1 MAERNLDFDTVHNR
15 RGTDS
20 LKYDF
25 AAARGYKED
34 VLPLWVADMDFKT
47 SSYIQDALQIQ
58 VEHGIY
64 GYTETAKDYYEAV
77 AGWMKRHHDWDISGY
92 KIIKTPGV
100 VPAIGAA
107 INAFTEKGDAVLI
120 QQPVYYCFN
129 EVIELSGRRVV
140 SNDLVLKKQDNSEF
154 ETEKHSDKENYGSKG
169 DHYED
174 DLGVGRYE
182 IDLEDFERKIIE
194 EKVKLFLLCNPH
206 NPGGR
211 VWTSDELKNI
221 ARICK
226 KHNVVVFSDEI
237 HEDIV
242 YSGHKH
248 TVFATV
254 SEEAEEITLTATSP
268 GKTFN
273 ISGLQIGNIIIKNR
287 RLATEFKRS
296 VNGIM
301 GYSQANAPGITA
313 CRAAYLYGDE
323 WYEAMLSYVED
334 NLNYLIEFLKTEL
347 PEVKLII
354 PEATYLVF
362 LDLRGLGLSSEA
374 RRELIV
380 DKAKLWLDSGE
391 IFGKLGSGFERIN
404 IACPR
409 VTLEKALTSL
419 RDAIKIN
426 FKVIKSV

>member
-34 VLPLWVADMDFKT
+34 VLPLWVAEMDFKI
-47 SSYIQDALQIQ
+47 SSYIQDALQLQ

-64 GYTETAKDYYEAV
+64 GYTETAKDYYDAV
-77 AGWMKRHHDWDISGY
+77 AGWMKRHHDWDIEGY

-140 SNDLVLKKQDNSEF
+140 SNDLVLKK
-154 ETEKHSDKENYGSKG
+154 
-169 DHYED
+169 
-174 DLGVGRYE
+174 RYE
-182 IDLEDFERKIIE
+182 IDLEDFERKIVE
-194 EKVKLFLLCNPH
+194 EKVKRFLLCNPH

-211 VWTSDELKNI
+211 VWSSDELKNI

-254 SEEAEEITLTATSP
+254 SEEAEDITLTATSP

-287 RLATEFKRS
+287 KLATEFKRS

-323 WYEAMLSYVED
+323 WYKAMLSYVED
-334 NLNYLIEFLKTEL
+334 NLNYLVEFLKTEL

-409 VTLEKALTSL
+409 VTLKKALTSL
-419 RDAIKIN
+419 RDA
-426 FKVIKSV
+426 VKSIF

>member
-34 VLPLWVADMDFKT
+34 VLPLWVADMDFKI
-47 SSYIQDALQIQ
+47 SSYIQDALQLQ

-64 GYTETAKDYYEAV
+64 GYTETAKDYYDAV
-77 AGWMKRHHDWDISGY
+77 AGWMKRHHDWDIEGY

-140 SNDLVLKKQDNSEF
+140 SNDLVLKK
-154 ETEKHSDKENYGSKG
+154 
-169 DHYED
+169 
-174 DLGVGRYE
+174 RYE
-182 IDLEDFERKIIE
+182 IDLEDFERKIVE

-254 SEEAEEITLTATSP
+254 SEEAEDITLTATSP

-287 RLATEFKRS
+287 KLATEFKRS

-313 CRAAYLYGDE
+313 CRAAYLHGDE
-323 WYEAMLSYVED
+323 WYKAMLSYVED
-334 NLNYLIEFLKTEL
+334 NLNYLVEFLKTEL

-419 RDAIKIN
+419 RDA
-426 FKVIKSV
+426 VKSIF

>member
-47 SSYIQDALQIQ
+47 SSYIQDALQLQ

-64 GYTETAKDYYEAV
+64 GYTETAKDYYDAV
-77 AGWMKRHHDWDISGY
+77 AGWMKRHHDWNIDGY

-140 SNDLVLKKQDNSEF
+140 SNDLVLKK
-154 ETEKHSDKENYGSKG
+154 
-169 DHYED
+169 
-174 DLGVGRYE
+174 RYE
-182 IDLEDFERKIIE
+182 IDLEDFERKIVE

-211 VWTSDELKNI
+211 VWSSDELKNI

-254 SEEAEEITLTATSP
+254 SEEAEDITLTATSP

-287 RLATEFKRS
+287 KLATEFKRS

-313 CRAAYLYGDE
+313 CRAAYLHGDE
-323 WYEAMLSYVED
+323 WYKAMLSYVED
-334 NLNYLIEFLKTEL
+334 NLNYLVEFLKTEL

-419 RDAIKIN
+419 RDA
-426 FKVIKSV
+426 VKSIF

>member
-47 SSYIQDALQIQ
+47 SSYIQDALQLQ
-58 VEHGIY
+58 AEHGIY
-64 GYTETAKDYYEAV
+64 GYTETAKDYYDAV
-77 AGWMKRHHDWDISGY
+77 AGWMKRHHDWNIDGY

-140 SNDLVLKKQDNSEF
+140 SNDLVLKK
-154 ETEKHSDKENYGSKG
+154 
-169 DHYED
+169 
-174 DLGVGRYE
+174 RYE
-182 IDLEDFERKIIE
+182 IDLEDFERKIVE

-211 VWTSDELKNI
+211 VWSSDELKNI

-254 SEEAEEITLTATSP
+254 SEEAEDITLTATSP

-287 RLATEFKRS
+287 KLATEFKRS

-313 CRAAYLYGDE
+313 CRAAYLHGDE
-323 WYEAMLSYVED
+323 WYKAMLSYVED
-334 NLNYLIEFLKTEL
+334 NLNYLVEFLKTEL

-419 RDAIKIN
+419 RDA
-426 FKVIKSV
+426 VKSIF

>member
-47 SSYIQDALQIQ
+47 SSYIQDALQLQ
-58 VEHGIY
+58 AEHGIY
-64 GYTETAKDYYEAV
+64 GYTETAKDYYDAV
-77 AGWMKRHHDWDISGY
+77 AGWMKRHHDWNIDGY

-120 QQPVYYCFN
+120 QQPVYYCFS

-140 SNDLVLKKQDNSEF
+140 SNDLVLKK
-154 ETEKHSDKENYGSKG
+154 
-169 DHYED
+169 
-174 DLGVGRYE
+174 RYV
-182 IDLEDFERKIIE
+182 IDYEDFERKIVE

-211 VWTSDELKNI
+211 VWSSDELKNI

-254 SEEAEEITLTATSP
+254 SEEAEDITLTATSP

-287 RLATEFKRS
+287 KLATEFKRS

-313 CRAAYLYGDE
+313 CRAAYFYGDE
-323 WYEAMLSYVED
+323 WYKAMLSYVED
-334 NLNYLIEFLKTEL
+334 NLNYLVEFLKTEL

-419 RDAIKIN
+419 RDA
-426 FKVIKSV
+426 VKSIF

>member
-34 VLPLWVADMDFKT
+34 VLPLWVADMDFKI
-47 SSYIQDALQIQ
+47 SSYIQDALQLQ

-64 GYTETAKDYYEAV
+64 GYTETAKDYYDAV
-77 AGWMKRHHDWDISGY
+77 AGWMKRHHDWDIEGY

-140 SNDLVLKKQDNSEF
+140 SNDLVLKK
-154 ETEKHSDKENYGSKG
+154 
-169 DHYED
+169 
-174 DLGVGRYE
+174 RYE
-182 IDLEDFERKIIE
+182 IDLEDFERKIVE

-254 SEEAEEITLTATSP
+254 SEEAEDITLTATSP

-287 RLATEFKRS
+287 KLATEFKRS

-323 WYEAMLSYVED
+323 WYKAMLSYVED
-334 NLNYLIEFLKTEL
+334 NLKYLVEFLKTGL

-391 IFGKLGSGFERIN
+391 VFGKLGSGFERIN

-419 RDAIKIN
+419 RDA
-426 FKVIKSV
+426 VKSIF

>member
-47 SSYIQDALQIQ
+47 SSYIQDALQLQ

-64 GYTETAKDYYEAV
+64 GYTETAKDYYDAV
-77 AGWMKRHHDWDISGY
+77 AGWMKRHHDWDIEGY

-140 SNDLVLKKQDNSEF
+140 SNDLVLKK
-154 ETEKHSDKENYGSKG
+154 
-169 DHYED
+169 
-174 DLGVGRYE
+174 RYE
-182 IDLEDFERKIIE
+182 IDLEDFERKIVE

-254 SEEAEEITLTATSP
+254 SEEAEDITLTATSP

-287 RLATEFKRS
+287 KLATEFKRS

-313 CRAAYLYGDE
+313 CRAAYLHGDE
-323 WYEAMLSYVED
+323 WYKAMLSYVED
-334 NLNYLIEFLKTEL
+334 NLNYLVEFLKTEL

-391 IFGKLGSGFERIN
+391 VFGKLGSGFERIN
-404 IACPR
+404 MACPR

-419 RDAIKIN
+419 RDA
-426 FKVIKSV
+426 VKSIF

>member
-34 VLPLWVADMDFKT
+34 VLPLWVADMDFKI
-47 SSYIQDALQIQ
+47 SSYIQDALQLQ

-64 GYTETAKDYYEAV
+64 GYTETAKDYYDAV
-77 AGWMKRHHDWDISGY
+77 AGWMKRHHDWDIEGY

-140 SNDLVLKKQDNSEF
+140 SNDLVLKK
-154 ETEKHSDKENYGSKG
+154 
-169 DHYED
+169 
-174 DLGVGRYE
+174 RYE
-182 IDLEDFERKIIE
+182 IDLEDFERKIVE

-211 VWTSDELKNI
+211 VWTSDELTNI

-254 SEEAEEITLTATSP
+254 SEEAEDITLTATSP

-287 RLATEFKRS
+287 KLATEFKRS

-323 WYEAMLSYVED
+323 WYKAMLSYVED
-334 NLNYLIEFLKTEL
+334 NLKYLVEFLKTGL

-391 IFGKLGSGFERIN
+391 VFGKLGSGFERIN

-419 RDAIKIN
+419 RDA
-426 FKVIKSV
+426 VKSIF